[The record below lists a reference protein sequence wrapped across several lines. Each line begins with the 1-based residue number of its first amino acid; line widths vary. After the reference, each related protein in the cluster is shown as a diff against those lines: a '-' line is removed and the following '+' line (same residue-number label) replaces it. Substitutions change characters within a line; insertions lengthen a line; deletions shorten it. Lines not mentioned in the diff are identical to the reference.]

1 MIVKRENGEIVP
13 YVDFESSKSINNYW
27 LSIDEFFELD
37 EVFCQR
43 DTEARIP
50 RARKHLSKLQLE
62 HCTVFVAK
70 LAKDDLYNGKRY
82 KAGHKFRI
90 DSNTRNLFWQKGLS
104 DNIPKSVSVI
114 EYSFDTVDRIRE
126 SYNTFDS
133 PNSVERNQEKF
144 YGMISGMLKYEPRSQ
159 KIKRGSIL
167 SGMNKAGCFLA
178 PDQWNQPTVTP
189 DIILAQTCWFLPEIK
204 AIDSILTKADCWDQ
218 ALFCLGLMS
227 LKKYGTDNDRV
238 LDGLKRINDRAY
250 STMDKQMD
258 GISHICCEWVN
269 PKMFVDKTTLWH
281 KDGGLDRTVAYAC
294 YWMDKWVKNETGSKL
309 GPGWEQTA
317 KRWKDQ
323 EVTTLNKCLQIS

>member
-114 EYSFDTVDRIRE
+114 EYIGHAMIVD
-126 SYNTFDS
+126 
-133 PNSVERNQEKF
+133 
-144 YGMISGMLKYEPRSQ
+144 
-159 KIKRGSIL
+159 
-167 SGMNKAGCFLA
+167 
-178 PDQWNQPTVTP
+178 
-189 DIILAQTCWFLPEIK
+189 
-204 AIDSILTKADCWDQ
+204 
-218 ALFCLGLMS
+218 
-227 LKKYGTDNDRV
+227 
-238 LDGLKRINDRAY
+238 
-250 STMDKQMD
+250 
-258 GISHICCEWVN
+258 
-269 PKMFVDKTTLWH
+269 
-281 KDGGLDRTVAYAC
+281 
-294 YWMDKWVKNETGSKL
+294 
-309 GPGWEQTA
+309 
-317 KRWKDQ
+317 
-323 EVTTLNKCLQIS
+323 LNMVYT